1 MNGSGRWLR
10 YCWIPVALG
19 MMLGQGAAWADL
31 RQGGLR
37 DLNPLYGE
45 RLAGFVAR
53 SGKAASTVLST
64 PIDCPS
70 YEVFEAAMREQLQAR
85 ATDFALRLHY
95 RFAFSD
101 VGGLIDQAQETV
113 MAGDDY
119 LRFTYAGREAGWAG
133 VDGDVTVTFRVDW
146 LTTPE
151 QEEVVTARVAQITAE
166 IIAPP
171 MGEEER
177 EKVIHDW
184 VVAHV
189 AYETAEA
196 EDVLRYTAYGALA
209 NGRAVCQGYALLG
222 LRLLAQA
229 GLSARIVPG
238 LGSGEDHAWNL
249 VRICGQWYHLDL
261 TWDDPVRSGPDDGL
275 IRYDYYNRSDE
286 ELQRDHQWEADGYPA
301 AFTLYLP
308 GICSGE
314 TSLLTWESGADA
326 AFSTAA
332 DSGRQ
337 VLLVAGRSSDTYTR
351 RILDLA
357 IQSMWPPL
365 KPLVRQRLVV
375 WFAEVDADP
384 DWEAY
389 ATGLD
394 AFNLPLICVV
404 DPASPG
410 TWVDRLTGPQSEET
424 LYAHLKAALPGAP
437 SAVAAVSWGW
447 VKKDGR

>member
-1 MNGSGRWLR
+1 M
-10 YCWIPVALG
+10 A
-19 MMLGQGAAWADL
+19 QGTAGAEL

-37 DLNPLYGE
+37 DLNPLYGD

-53 SGKAASTVLST
+53 SAKAASTVLST

-70 YEVFEAAMREQLQAR
+70 YEAFESALGAQLQAR
-85 ATDFALRLHY
+85 ATEFALRLHY
-95 RFAFSD
+95 RFAFGE
-101 VGGLIDQAQETV
+101 VAGLIDQAQEAV
-113 MAGDDY
+113 LAGDDY
-119 LRFTYAGREAGWAG
+119 LRFTYAGRETGWSG
-133 VDGDVTVTFRVDW
+133 NDGDVTVTLRFDW

-151 QEEVVTARVAQITAE
+151 QEEAVTARVTQIAAE
-166 IIAPP
+166 IIDSR

-189 AYETAEA
+189 TYETTAA

-249 VRICGQWYHLDL
+249 VQVCGQWYHLDL

-275 IRYDYYNRSDE
+275 IRYDYFNLSDE
-286 ELQRDHQWEADGYPA
+286 ALGLDHQWEADGYPVA
-301 AFTLYLP
+301 VSRYLP

-314 TSLLTWESGADA
+314 TSLLTWETDGDA
-326 AFSTAA
+326 AFRAA
-332 DSGRQ
+332 GESGRQ
-337 VLLVAGRSSDTYTR
+337 ILLVAGRSSDPYTR

-375 WFAEVDADP
+375 WFAEVDVDP
-384 DWEAY
+384 AWEPY
-389 ATGLD
+389 AVGLD
-394 AFNLPLICVV
+394 AFLLPLVCLI
-404 DPASPG
+404 DPRASSLW
-410 TWVDRLTGPQSEET
+410 TERLTGPQSEET
-424 LYAHLKAALPGAP
+424 LYTRLQAALPGTP
-437 SAVAAVSWGW
+437 SAVSVVSWGW
-447 VKKDGR
+447 VKGSGR